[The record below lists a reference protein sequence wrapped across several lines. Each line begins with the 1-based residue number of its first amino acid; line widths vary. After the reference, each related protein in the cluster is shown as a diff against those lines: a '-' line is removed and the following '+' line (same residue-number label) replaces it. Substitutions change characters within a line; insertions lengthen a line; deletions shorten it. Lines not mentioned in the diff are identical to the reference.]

1 MGVSP
6 KGDIYSYGILLLEML
21 TGMRPTDN
29 KFGESLSLHKFCQMA
44 IPEGITE
51 IVDSRLLVPTTTE
64 EGTRVRVMERN
75 IRECLVSFARIG
87 LACSAELPVQR
98 MSIKDVIVELH
109 LIKRSWLAR
118 YHLCQ

>member
-87 LACSAELPVQR
+87 LTCSAELPVQR
-98 MSIKDVIVELH
+98 ISIKDVIVELH
-109 LIKRSWLAR
+109 LIKKKLAR
-118 YHLCQ
+118 

>member
-51 IVDSRLLVPTTTE
+51 IVDSRLLVPINK
-64 EGTRVRVMERN
+64 EGTRVIETNKKLTGFACKLDNSCIHHFVF
-75 IRECLVSFARIG
+75 SF
-87 LACSAELPVQR
+87 
-98 MSIKDVIVELH
+98 LH
-109 LIKRSWLAR
+109 VTIL
-118 YHLCQ
+118 